1 MRHTP
6 APTSLDPEEEHIA
19 QQLKETENRLVD
31 HYAGHGQI
39 TEDHVRGTFGR
50 VSARF
55 LSARIRTFLPILIE
69 RAVRQ
74 ELER

>member
-1 MRHTP
+1 MTH
-6 APTSLDPEEEHIA
+6 APKPTIRDSEEEQIA

-31 HYAGHGQI
+31 HYAGHGEI
-39 TEDHVRGTFGR
+39 IEDHVRHTFGL
-50 VSARF
+50 VSKRF
-55 LSARIRTFLPILIE
+55 RSASIRTFLPILIE

>member
-6 APTSLDPEEEHIA
+6 APTSLDPEEEHTA
-19 QQLKETENRLVD
+19 QQLKESENRLVD

-55 LSARIRTFLPILIE
+55 LSARIRTFLPVLIE
-69 RAVRQ
+69 RAVRK